1 MELLKALLWDGR
13 AFPEGFHLEDVEKPV
28 PKRNWVCIETKLCGI
43 CGSDIGV
50 ISGKMPLLADFL
62 VKPTILGHEAVGVI
76 SEVGEDVVD
85 FKVGDRVVCEGLG
98 GCAELGVAP
107 CKMCQIGRYN
117 LCLNIAKAGSGVG
130 ASRAN
135 GGGFAEYFLAHK
147 SKIYKVPDSVTNEE
161 AVLTEPLSVAV
172 HSCYIGNP
180 SGKRVAIIGAG
191 AIGLQLLQVCRVMG
205 ASEIFVISKYDFQ
218 ARLAERLGADRV
230 YCLERN
236 QIPVLEIALETGVG
250 VDQCY
255 EAVGSEQ
262 TLQDAIAVTRQGGDI
277 IFVGV
282 MGQAKIDFVMFS
294 AKELKLHGTWY
305 YANEPQVARTSTD
318 VALELLR
325 SGKVNNRPLLTK
337 TYRLEEWR
345 EAFEAQINKKK
356 YESTKVAFR
365 YD

>member
-1 MELLKALLWDGR
+1 
-13 AFPEGFHLEDVEKPV
+13 
-28 PKRNWVCIETKLCGI
+28 
-43 CGSDIGV
+43 
-50 ISGKMPLLADFL
+50 
-62 VKPTILGHEAVGVI
+62 
-76 SEVGEDVVD
+76 
-85 FKVGDRVVCEGLG
+85 
-98 GCAELGVAP
+98 
-107 CKMCQIGRYN
+107 
-117 LCLNIAKAGSGVG
+117 
-130 ASRAN
+130 
-135 GGGFAEYFLAHK
+135 
-147 SKIYKVPDSVTNEE
+147 
-161 AVLTEPLSVAV
+161 
-172 HSCYIGNP
+172 
-180 SGKRVAIIGAG
+180 
-191 AIGLQLLQVCRVMG
+191 LQLLQVCKVMG

-236 QIPVLEIALETGVG
+236 QVPVLEIALETGVG

-325 SGKVNNRPLLTK
+325 RGKVNNRPLLTK

-356 YESTKVAFR
+356 YESTKIAFR

>member
-1 MELLKALLWDGR
+1 MKALLWDGR
-13 AFPEGFHLEDVEKPV
+13 PFPEGFSIKDIEKPI
-28 PKRNWVCIETKLCGI
+28 PKREWISVKTKLCGI

-50 ISGKMPLLADFL
+50 INGRLPLLADFL
-62 VKPTILGHEAVGVI
+62 VKPTIFGHEAVGVI
-76 SEVGEDVVD
+76 EEISDGVTG

-98 GCAELGVAP
+98 GCVELGEEP
-107 CKMCQIGRYN
+107 CKMCRLGRYN

-130 ASRAN
+130 ASQAN

-147 SKIYKVPDSVTNEE
+147 SKVYKVPDNITDEE

-172 HSCYIGNP
+172 HSCFIGNP
-180 SGKRVAIIGAG
+180 QGKSVAIIGAG

-205 ASEIFVISKYDFQ
+205 GEPIFVISKYEFQ
-218 ARLAERLGADRV
+218 AKLAEELGAHKV

-236 QIPVLEIALETGVG
+236 QIPVLEIALETGEG

-262 TLQDAIAVTRQGGDI
+262 TLQDAIALTRRGGEI

-282 MGQAKIDFVMFS
+282 MGKANIDFIMFS
-294 AKELKLHGTWY
+294 AKELKLYGTWY
-305 YANEPQVARTSTD
+305 YAFEHQTNKSSFEI
-318 VALELLR
+318 ALKLLGE
-325 SGKVNNRPLLTK
+325 GKIKNKPLLTK
-337 TYRLEEWR
+337 TYKLEQWKK
-345 EAFEAQINKKK
+345 AFEAQMNKKK
-356 YESTKVAFR
+356 HETTKIAIR